1 MSSTVIWSVQHV
13 FRHQTAEMEKKKKP
27 PALQM
32 LCEHWAKACHIC
44 KGKSIIH
51 TQKHTSGPFDRSITD
66 HWPTVNVFIH
76 TLLSWHWIDGKGANW
91 PTGQATLQPAIQAAI
106 ALGSHSAN
114 HSPLPT
120 QRYPITETQQ
130 FFTDVSFWACL
141 HVHQFYNKTRHCIWQ
156 HTVHNTSV
164 GVCAQK

>member
-1 MSSTVIWSVQHV
+1 MSSTVSWSLQHV

-66 HWPTVNVFIH
+66 HWPTVNAFIH

-91 PTGQATLQPAIQAAI
+91 PTGQATLQPAIHTLHWEATQPTTRLCQHKDIQSLKLSDFSLMFLSEHAYMYINFIIKHNI
-106 ALGSHSAN
+106 ASDNIQYTIHL
-114 HSPLPT
+114 L
-120 QRYPITETQQ
+120 E
-130 FFTDVSFWACL
+130 F
-141 HVHQFYNKTRHCIWQ
+141 VHKNK
-156 HTVHNTSV
+156 
-164 GVCAQK
+164 